1 MWTAFARTHYERLNT
16 RYSSDVTDDAYGLIE
31 PLLPPAKRGGR
42 RRTTDLREVLN
53 AILYLVRTGYMLP
66 KDFPPKSTVY
76 GYFRRFWQDGI
87 WHRVWMI
94 LLMQVRE
101 RAGREA
107 SPTAGVVD
115 SQSVKTTESG
125 GLRGYDAGKK
135 INISVSQEKSADLDA
150 AKASSLMEAVETW
163 HAEHITLPL
172 KLASFDELQDDHA
185 MIDVER
191 LPHSVGSRYRS
202 DLALLWIEG
211 CNLFDDQ
218 PLWLPY
224 ELVHTDYRLSQPTGS
239 GCFPANTNGLASG
252 NHLLE
257 AAAHA
262 LYEVVE
268 RDALTLS
275 RLAHPSRIKCSLD
288 LASVDDP
295 ACIDLLAR
303 FDRAGLD
310 VKVWDVT
317 SDIGIACFEC
327 LLIGK
332 SDDDTEPEFGSGC
345 HAVREV
351 ALVRA
356 LTEAAQARTTYIAG
370 SRDDFSPEIYAAS
383 ARTLRIRACHELM
396 TRECRVQAFEN
407 VPCFLSDNLA
417 DDVIWT
423 LKRLRRAGIDQAVVV
438 DLTQP
443 QFGIPVVR
451 AIVPGLEGVF
461 KDGHSD
467 YIVGARAKKMME
479 AAG

>member
-1 MWTAFARTHYERLNT
+1 MWRAL
-16 RYSSDVTDDAYGLIE
+16 G
-31 PLLPPAKRGGR
+31 
-42 RRTTDLREVLN
+42 LN
-53 AILYLVRTGYMLP
+53 AVKIHRRGTHRTLDPRETLKRVTPHMP
-66 KDFPPKSTVY
+66 AM
-76 GYFRRFWQDGI
+76 GI
-87 WHRVWMI
+87 TRIANVTGLDDI
-94 LLMQVRE
+94 
-101 RAGREA
+101 GI
-107 SPTAGVVD
+107 PVVMVCRPN
-115 SQSVKTTESG
+115 SRS
-125 GLRGYDAGKK
+125 
-135 INISVSQEKSADLDA
+135 ISVSQGKGADLDA
-150 AKASSLMEAVETW
+150 AKASGLMEAIETW

-172 KLASFDELQDDHA
+172 KLASFDELRDEHA
-185 MIDVER
+185 LIDVER

-218 PLWLPY
+218 PLWLPF

-239 GCFPANTNGLASG
+239 GCFPGNTNGLASG

-262 LYEVVE
+262 LYEVIE

-303 FDRAGLD
+303 FDRAGLN

-351 ALVRA
+351 ALLRA

-370 SRDDFSPEIYAAS
+370 SRDDFFARDLFAAS
-383 ARTLRIRACHELM
+383 GTH
-396 TRECRVQAFEN
+396 
-407 VPCFLSDNLA
+407 SSHS
-417 DDVIWT
+417 
-423 LKRLRRAGIDQAVVV
+423 RL
-438 DLTQP
+438 P
-443 QFGIPVVR
+443 
-451 AIVPGLEGVF
+451 
-461 KDGHSD
+461 
-467 YIVGARAKKMME
+467 
-479 AAG
+479 